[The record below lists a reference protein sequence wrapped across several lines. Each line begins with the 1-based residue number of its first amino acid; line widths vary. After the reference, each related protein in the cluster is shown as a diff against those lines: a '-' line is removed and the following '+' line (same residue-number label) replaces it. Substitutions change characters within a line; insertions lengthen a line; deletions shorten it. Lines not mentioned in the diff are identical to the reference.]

1 MVKTLFVSFVSS
13 ILKLTKYMGG
23 CPMCRRP
30 LVTDPDQ
37 EEDDLSSLQSYL
49 YDSEI
54 EDDGLD
60 SHPNTEE
67 EDEVI

>member
-1 MVKTLFVSFVSS
+1 
-13 ILKLTKYMGG
+13 
-23 CPMCRRP
+23 MCRRP
-30 LVTDPDQ
+30 LITDPDQ

-67 EDEVI
+67 EDAVI